1 MTEDILFD
9 NSVTGGKT
17 LYELSQEVDTLHKTV
32 NAAGIDFSRADA
44 NRVVNLVNEMKKG
57 IREMEKVPVLAGE
70 IDPNGRKANE
80 PGAKLDSGKVRPW
93 LCIAG
98 FSRALEEVA
107 RVTTKGAE
115 KYTPNGWCKV
125 PNGEERYM
133 EAFGRHLLEYGKG
146 EKFDS
151 GPKGL
156 GSDIYHKAQMIWNL
170 LASLELEL
178 RNGK

>member
-1 MTEDILFD
+1 MKEDVRL
-9 NSVTGGKT
+9 
-17 LYELSQEVDTLHKTV
+17 DTYLANKKRERI
-32 NAAGIDFSRADA
+32 AA
-44 NRVVNLVNEMKKG
+44 VQ
-57 IREMEKVPVLAGE
+57 PVLE
-70 IDPNGRKANE
+70 QPSNLSTENDPNGRNPNE

-93 LCIAG
+93 LCISG

-107 RVTTKGAE
+107 KVTTKGAE
-115 KYTPNGWCKV
+115 KYTPNGWCEV

-146 EKFDS
+146 EKFDNS
-151 GPKGL
+151 PKGL
-156 GSDIYHKAQMIWNL
+156 GPDIYHKAQMIWNL

>member
-1 MTEDILFD
+1 MKEGMTILSNNWLPPD
-9 NSVTGGKT
+9 AEALYNAVNATGVIFSKDDARRSIV
-17 LYELSQEVDTLHKTV
+17 LLEQM
-32 NAAGIDFSRADA
+32 AAGID
-44 NRVVNLVNEMKKG
+44 
-57 IREMEKVPVLAGE
+57 EMEKIPVLAGE
-70 IDPNGRKANE
+70 TDPNNRPQNL

-107 RVTTKGAE
+107 KVTTKGAE
-115 KYTPNGWCKV
+115 KYTPNGWCEV
-125 PNGEERYM
+125 PNGEEHYM

-146 EKFDS
+146 EKFDN

-156 GSDIYHKAQMIWNL
+156 GPDIYHKAQMIWNL